1 MSTENKEL
9 EAKKQEKI
17 DLTNALKDARKELVK
32 FRKANG
38 LKAGEEPEDAKLQK
52 TLKKLTQAVQAQEKE
67 LDRVKE
73 ELKEMRPKR
82 GFTTKYTYPT
92 VVDEKTGE
100 EREMTKAEKKR
111 FRAKARAKKK
121 KAEKGEDTPKKVK
134 ASKKE
139 EKTEKVKTK
148 KKKAAPVEEEEDE
161 D

>member
-17 DLTNALKDARKELVK
+17 DLTNELKDARKALVK
-32 FRKANG
+32 FRKENE

-52 TLKKLTQAVQAQEKE
+52 TFKKLNQAIATKESELEK
-67 LDRVKE
+67 VKE
-73 ELKEMRPKR
+73 ELKELRPKK
-82 GFTTKYTYPT
+82 GFTAKYTYPT
-92 VVDEKTGE
+92 VKDEDSGE
-100 EREMTKAEKKR
+100 EREMTKAEKKK
-111 FRAKARAKKK
+111 FRAKARSEKKR
-121 KAEKGEDTPKKVK
+121 AEKGEDTPKKAK

-148 KKKAAPVEEEEDE
+148 KKKAVQADEEEDE